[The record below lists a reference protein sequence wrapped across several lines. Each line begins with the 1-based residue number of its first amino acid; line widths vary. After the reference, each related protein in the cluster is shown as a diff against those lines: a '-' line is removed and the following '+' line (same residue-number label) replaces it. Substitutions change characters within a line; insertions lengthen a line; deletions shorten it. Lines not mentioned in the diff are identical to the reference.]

1 MKNKK
6 SHEILFLITIL
17 ILLIILIIIFSYKIY
32 AFITEEKEIENNE
45 NVETVAKEDDILITT
60 ATKEEEN
67 IIAEENNKNSQV
79 NIDNSTQTTSNGDT
93 YSKIAILNIPSLG
106 IKYEVLS
113 KTTDAL
119 MKISLT
125 KYWGPEPNE
134 PGNFCIIG
142 HNYRNTKFFS
152 KLLNIKKDA
161 IVELTDLSGKTLQY
175 KVYDMYLVHPD
186 DNSCTSQL
194 NEGHT
199 DVTLITCT
207 NDGKQRFVVKAR
219 AY

>member
-1 MKNKK
+1 MKKKK
-6 SHEILFLITIL
+6 SHEILILITIL
-17 ILLIILIIIFSYKIY
+17 IVLIIVLMIFSYKIY
-32 AFITEEKEIENNE
+32 AFITEKEEIENDE
-45 NVETVAKEDDILITT
+45 NVESVEKEDNILITT
-60 ATKEEEN
+60 AIKEEEN
-67 IIAEENNKNSQV
+67 IITEENDESSQI

-134 PGNFCIIG
+134 SGNFCIIG

-152 KLLNIKKDA
+152 KLLNIEKDA

-175 KVYDMYLVHPD
+175 KVYDTYLVHPD

-207 NDGKQRFVVKAR
+207 NDGNQRFVVKAR